1 MRVRGE
7 LAESLRG
14 SGLLYPK
21 IPPIQKYPGLCNT
34 ERAPRDHAQPR
45 IPKGRSRHI
54 PPGHPGR
61 IIRTKPPRGRIIQT
75 WIHIVSLTLPERGE
89 MTKQFEG
96 KVALVTGAASGI
108 GRASALAFAREGAK
122 TVVADVLVEG
132 GGETVWII
140 KESGGDALFVRTD
153 VSKAAEVETLIQKIV
168 ETYGRLDYAHNNAGI
183 AGADAPTADCTEEN
197 WDHTIAINLK
207 GVWLCM
213 KYEIP
218 QMLKQG
224 GGAIVNTASTAGLVG
239 LEGSPAYCASKG
251 GVIQLTRAAALDYA
265 KAGIRVNAVCP
276 GVIRTPMVERLV
288 GTEAEAGLI
297 AMEPIGRMG
306 KPEEV
311 AEAVVW
317 LCSDAASFVT
327 GNAMPVD
334 GGLVAQ

>member
-1 MRVRGE
+1 V
-7 LAESLRG
+7 
-14 SGLLYPK
+14 
-21 IPPIQKYPGLCNT
+21 
-34 ERAPRDHAQPR
+34 
-45 IPKGRSRHI
+45 
-54 PPGHPGR
+54 
-61 IIRTKPPRGRIIQT
+61 
-75 WIHIVSLTLPERGE
+75 
-89 MTKQFEG
+89 
-96 KVALVTGAASGI
+96 
-108 GRASALAFAREGAK
+108 
-122 TVVADVLVEG
+122 
-132 GGETVWII
+132 
-140 KESGGDALFVRTD
+140 
-153 VSKAAEVETLIQKIV
+153 IV

-218 QMLKQG
+218 QMLKQR

-239 LEGSPAYCASKG
+239 LKGSPAYCASKG
-251 GVIQLTRAAALDYA
+251 GVVQLTRAAALDYA

-276 GVIRTPMVERLV
+276 GVIRTPMFERLV
-288 GTEAEAGLI
+288 GDQPEAEASLNAI
-297 AMEPIGRMG
+297 EPIGRIG
-306 KPEEV
+306 KPEEI

>member
-1 MRVRGE
+1 
-7 LAESLRG
+7 
-14 SGLLYPK
+14 
-21 IPPIQKYPGLCNT
+21 
-34 ERAPRDHAQPR
+34 
-45 IPKGRSRHI
+45 
-54 PPGHPGR
+54 
-61 IIRTKPPRGRIIQT
+61 
-75 WIHIVSLTLPERGE
+75 

-132 GGETVWII
+132 GEETVRII
-140 KESGGDALFVRTD
+140 KEAGGDALLVRTD

-197 WDHTIAINLK
+197 WDHTIAINHK

-224 GGAIVNTASTAGLVG
+224 GGAIVNTASVAGLVG
-239 LEGSPAYCASKG
+239 LAGRAAYVASKH
-251 GVIQLTRAAALDYA
+251 GVVGITRTAALEYA
-265 KAGIRVNAVCP
+265 QQGIRVNCVCP
-276 GVIRTPMVERLV
+276 GYIRTPMVAYVLQQ
-288 GTEAEAGLI
+288 AGAQLEEQMV
-297 AMEPIGRMG
+297 AREPIGRLG
-306 KPEEV
+306 TPEEV

-317 LCSDAASFVT
+317 LCSDAASVVT
-327 GNAMPVD
+327 GHTMTVD
-334 GGLVAQ
+334 GGFVAQ